1 MSSGTGRKIGAEKVK
16 LPAKRTAEKPVD
28 RALRTRKTEISR
40 SGQSHAKDRNSGA
53 RKTKIGIRTREEGQT
68 RTSSFLLILSVI
80 EIHVMVL
87 LSIGDTADGWLKAG
101 QPLNSGAC

>member
-1 MSSGTGRKIGAEKVK
+1 MSKMSKFGDLVRST
-16 LPAKRTAEKPVD
+16 P
-28 RALRTRKTEISR
+28 KTEIQR
-40 SGQSHAKDRNSGA
+40 SGQTHAKDRNSGA

-80 EIHVMVL
+80 EIHVIVL
-87 LSIGDTADGWLKAG
+87 LSIGDTADRGLKAG